1 MHVSHLDIV
10 GHNAHSD
17 TDNKSNVGL
26 VCTGKTF
33 FQPLWQ
39 STHWKLLD
47 TQWLLQA
54 ACVILHMA
62 VDIWSSG
69 WQVRKKILQLVKAY
83 AYVEKCKNRHTWH
96 THEMLIFLSFGNS
109 ALTEKCQSE
118 AK

>member
-39 STHWKLLD
+39 STHWKVLD
-47 TQWLLQA
+47 TVAFASCMRHFAYGSRYL
-54 ACVILHMA
+54 VIRLA
-62 VDIWSSG
+62 S
-69 WQVRKKILQLVKAY
+69 QKKNTTA
-83 AYVEKCKNRHTWH
+83 
-96 THEMLIFLSFGNS
+96 S
-109 ALTEKCQSE
+109 
-118 AK
+118 